1 MVVEEDDAFRRL
13 EYFSLVSKVC
23 TELTNHLGLDDKSL
37 AEFVIHLARKNQT
50 FDKFKAALVKKGAEF
65 TDPLIASILRLVQ
78 KMLPQK
84 TSKQKKDK
92 KKAATAS
99 MGAESTEPG
108 ERMVDEKLELR
119 KRLLPALC
127 IPNEDPNQMHFKHD
141 GFEQCTTV
149 SADQSDT
156 SSSSF
161 IHPDDEHLLK
171 EPETYAQRERND
183 VDELA
188 ASDMLKDLEQ
198 LLSGAKARS
207 PDNRGASSSRRPTL
221 PVEPV
226 VGTIYTGRVTNILAF
241 GAVVQLEGLRKR
253 WEGLVHISQ
262 IRQEGRVANVSDVV
276 QRMQKVYVKVL
287 SFTGTRTSLSMKEVN
302 QETGEDLNP
311 RGRGKSPSGHQTD
324 PAKGKMRNVDEVD
337 IDGARNPD
345 RPDAGLSASTLLFRP
360 RKDVMEEDLDS
371 GPKRKVQRISSPE
384 RWELKQMM
392 SAGVIEKTELPD
404 FDEET
409 GLLPREDEES
419 DEDMEIELVEEEP
432 PFLKGHGR
440 HAMDLSPVRIV
451 KNPDGSLQQA
461 AMMRQ
466 ALQKERREMKQQE
479 RQSQMMAERE
489 AAPERMGKDWHDPMG
504 ASLDAKPQFGGPRS
518 SEQFKDVPEW
528 KRAVQGGTR
537 TGAVGKK
544 IVRSILEQR
553 QSLPIF
559 KLKDELLHA
568 VNDNKVLIVIGETGS
583 GKTTQITQYLA
594 EAGFTNTGRIG
605 CTQPRRVA
613 AMSVAKRVSEEFGC
627 RLGQEVGYTIRFED
641 CTAPETKIKY
651 MTDGMLLRECLIDP
665 DLRQYSVIML
675 DEAHERTIHTD
686 VLFGLLK
693 KAIQKRDDM
702 KLIVTS
708 ATLDSV
714 KFSQYF
720 FEAPIFTIPGR
731 TYPVEILYSLEP
743 ENDYLDAALNTVMQ
757 IHLTEPPGDILVFL
771 TGQEEIDSGCEILY
785 ERMKALGSDV
795 PELIILPVYAALP
808 SEMQSR
814 IFDPAPPGSRKVVIA
829 TNIAETSLTID
840 GIYYVIDPGFVKQ
853 KVYSSKSGMDQLIVT
868 PISQAQAKQRAGR
881 AGRTGPGKCYR
892 LYTERAYRD
901 EMLAT
906 NVPEIQRTNL
916 ASTVL
921 QLKAMGIN
929 DLLSFDF
936 MDPPPLQTLVA
947 AMETLHGLSA
957 LDDEG
962 LLTRL
967 GRRMAEF
974 PLEPMLSKMLIMSVH
989 LQCSEEVLTIVSM
1002 LSVQNV
1008 FYRPKEKTELA
1019 DQRKAKFHQPEGD
1032 HLTLLAVY
1040 NAWKNNKFSA
1050 PWCYDN
1056 FIQARTLKRAQDVR
1070 KQLLGIM
1077 DRHKLDVVSCGKKTA
1092 LAQKAILSGFFRN
1105 AAKKDPQEGYR
1116 TLVDQQVVYIPD
1128 WVVYHELVMTT
1139 KEYMREV
1146 TTIDPRWLV
1155 EFAPNFFKFGDPTK
1169 LSRAKKSMRI
1179 EPLYS
1184 KFEEKDSWRI
1194 SRAPRKFHVKST
1206 TNESREAE
1214 KKICCHERTVHEK
1227 QPEEK
1232 KFLYEKKRLET
1243 VTPKPVEHV
1252 SFVLLNATLNFSCFI
1267 VLIIQVGFGATTTDG
1282 VDSYPVEAE
1291 QHWYT
1296 VKLEFNGITLGES
1309 SKVLLTENS
1318 PLIINANFRLSCDL
1332 TKTADLE
1339 LLCNRPLIVSI
1350 LKHSARSKRQKDVKP
1365 VVVGYVFLECTPF
1378 VT

>member
-1 MVVEEDDAFRRL
+1 MVVETEDSSFRQL
-13 EYFSLVSKVC
+13 EYYSLVSKVC
-23 TELTNHLGLDDKSL
+23 TELTNHLGLDDKNL
-37 AEFVIHLARKNQT
+37 AEFVIHLAKKNPT
-50 FDKFKAALVKKGAEF
+50 FDKFKAVLLKKGAEF
-65 TDPLIASILRLVQ
+65 TDPLVASILRLVQ
-78 KMLPQK
+78 KMLPK
-84 TSKQKKDK
+84 KPKKVTKDK
-92 KKAATAS
+92 VK
-99 MGAESTEPG
+99 ESGKEEVG
-108 ERMVDEKLELR
+108 EEENVGDKMELR
-119 KRLLPALC
+119 RKLLPALC
-127 IPNEDPNQMHFKHD
+127 LPNEDPSKVNFDDKGDRPEENLPDSPSLKVKFM
-141 GFEQCTTV
+141 
-149 SADQSDT
+149 
-156 SSSSF
+156 
-161 IHPDDEHLLK
+161 HPDESENEFS
-171 EPETYAQRERND
+171 EPNHSAEQTKVNEG
-183 VDELA
+183 DELA
-188 ASDMLKDLEQ
+188 ASDMIKDLEL
-198 LLSGAKARS
+198 LLSDAKQASTRDSSTKPTSRDENHGRRRSRRSKSRSISPFNGRRSRRHRSRSGSGSNYRDHRKHSRS
-207 PDNRGASSSRRPTL
+207 PHRGSSRSPSPRESKRRSRGDRSPHSRGDGKYSSRREQSPYHRSRRGDSKEEDRRKSYNDL
-221 PVEPV
+221 PMEPV
-226 VGTIYTGRVTNILAF
+226 VGEIYSGRVSNILAF

-253 WEGLVHISQ
+253 WEGLVHVSQ
-262 IRQEGRVANVSDVV
+262 LRREGRVASVSDVV
-276 QRMQKVYVKVL
+276 QRLQKVYVKVL
-287 SFTGTRTSLSMKEVN
+287 SFTGTRTSLSMREVN

-311 RGRGKSPSGHQTD
+311 HQSATDVEAASGSNQNET
-324 PAKGKMRNVDEVD
+324 RNKNVRSVDDVN
-337 IDGARNPD
+337 IDSVRNPD
-345 RPDAGLSASTLLFRP
+345 RPAVGSAPNLFGPRP
-360 RKDVMEEDLDS
+360 DPVLDDDLDS

-409 GLLPREDEES
+409 GLLPKEDEES
-419 DEDMEIELVEEEP
+419 DEDIEIELVEEEP

-479 RQSQMMAERE
+479 RQNQMVVERE
-489 AAPERMGKDWHDPMG
+489 AAPERMGKDWQDPM
-504 ASLDAKPQFGGPRS
+504 AVTLDQKPQYSGSRAS
-518 SEQFKDVPEW
+518 DQFKDVPEW

-544 IVRSILEQR
+544 IVRSLLEQR

-559 KLKDELLHA
+559 KLKDELLKA
-568 VNDNKVLIVIGETGS
+568 VDDNKVLIVIGETGS

-594 EAGFTNTGRIG
+594 ESGYVNSGRIG

-665 DLRQYSVIML
+665 DLKQYSVIML

-731 TYPVEILYSLEP
+731 TFPVEILYSLEP

-771 TGQEEIDSGCEILY
+771 TGQEEIDSGCELLY
-785 ERMKALGSDV
+785 ERMKALGPDV

-1056 FIQARTLKRAQDVR
+1056 FLQARTLKRAQDVR

-1116 TLVDQQVVYIPD
+1116 TLVDQQVVYIHPSSALFNRQPD

-1194 SRAPRKFHVKST
+1194 SRVPRKFHVK
-1206 TNESREAE
+1206 
-1214 KKICCHERTVHEK
+1214 
-1227 QPEEK
+1227 
-1232 KFLYEKKRLET
+1232 
-1243 VTPKPVEHV
+1243 VT
-1252 SFVLLNATLNFSCFI
+1252 F
-1267 VLIIQVGFGATTTDG
+1267 
-1282 VDSYPVEAE
+1282 
-1291 QHWYT
+1291 
-1296 VKLEFNGITLGES
+1296 
-1309 SKVLLTENS
+1309 
-1318 PLIINANFRLSCDL
+1318 
-1332 TKTADLE
+1332 
-1339 LLCNRPLIVSI
+1339 
-1350 LKHSARSKRQKDVKP
+1350 
-1365 VVVGYVFLECTPF
+1365 
-1378 VT
+1378 

>member
-1 MVVEEDDAFRRL
+1 MAAPNPDDKAFRKL

-23 TELTNHLGLDDKSL
+23 TELNNHLGLEDKVL
-37 AEFVIHLARKNQT
+37 AEFVIHLAKKNNS
-50 FDKFKAALVKKGAEF
+50 FDSFKNALLKHDAEF
-65 TDPLIASILRLVQ
+65 SDALIASILRLVQ
-78 KMLPQK
+78 KMLPK
-84 TSKQKKDK
+84 TSARVAKEGTRKCDEKEETFEEGAEKADSITK
-92 KKAATAS
+92 KK
-99 MGAESTEPG
+99 
-108 ERMVDEKLELR
+108 
-119 KRLLPALC
+119 LLPALC
-127 IPNEDPNQMHFKHD
+127 MPNESSEQMSRRLLED
-141 GFEQCTTV
+141 NSRPQLSEQFAGHEKVTETQNDE
-149 SADQSDT
+149 ADAD
-156 SSSSF
+156 
-161 IHPDDEHLLK
+161 
-171 EPETYAQRERND
+171 
-183 VDELA
+183 A
-188 ASDMLKDLEQ
+188 ANMMRDLEA
-198 LLSGAKARS
+198 LLGDARNEAEKHQKSKSHPSPKRRSKSKSPHRPDHSGHYRRNRDRHSRRESRS
-207 PDNRGASSSRRPTL
+207 PHRGGSPRHRSSHRDRPRDHRYSSRDRDSRRHERSPSPSSSRRARPQLQSEL
-221 PVEPV
+221 PMEPV
-226 VGTIYTGRVTNILAF
+226 VGKIFSGRVTSILAF
-241 GAVVQLEGLRKR
+241 GAIVQLEGLQKR
-253 WEGLVHISQ
+253 WEGLVHVSHL
-262 IRQEGRVANVSDVV
+262 RREGRVTSVSDVV
-276 QRMQKVYVKVL
+276 QRHQKVFVKVL
-287 SFTGTRTSLSMKEVN
+287 SFTGTRTSLSMREVD
-302 QETGEDLNP
+302 QKTGEDLNP
-311 RGRGKSPSGHQTD
+311 APAVTAPTEKHSRDEASRLEGSSGMND
-324 PAKGKMRNVDEVD
+324 DADDFG
-337 IDGARNPD
+337 GRNPD
-345 RPDAGLSASTLLFRP
+345 RPFEQLSSSSMIGLRRDAL
-360 RKDVMEEDLDS
+360 DEDF
-371 GPKRKVQRISSPE
+371 GPKRKIQRISSPE
-384 RWELKQMM
+384 RWEYKQMI
-392 SAGVIEKTELPD
+392 SAGVIDKSELPE

-409 GLLPREDEES
+409 GLLPRDDEES
-419 DEDMEIELVEEEP
+419 DEDIEIELVEEEP

-440 HAMDLSPVRIV
+440 HAMELSPVRIV

-466 ALQKERREMKQQE
+466 ALQKERREEKQQE
-479 RQSQMMAERE
+479 RQNQLSTER
-489 AAPERMGKDWHDPMG
+489 ASAHERMGKEWQDPMAATMG
-504 ASLDAKPQFGGPRS
+504 SKPVAQGNRMAD
-518 SEQFKDVPEW
+518 QFKDVPEW
-528 KRAVQGGTR
+528 KKAVHGAGARSGTI
-537 TGAVGKK
+537 GKK

-553 QSLPIF
+553 QSLPIY
-559 KLKDELLHA
+559 KLKDELLKA
-568 VNDNKVLIVIGETGS
+568 IEENKILIVIGETGS

-594 EAGFTNTGRIG
+594 ETGYTTTGRIG

-641 CTAPETKIKY
+641 CTTPETKIKY
-651 MTDGMLLRECLIDP
+651 MTEGMLLRECLIDP
-665 DLRQYSVIML
+665 DLCQYSVLML
-675 DEAHERTIHTD
+675 DEAHERTVNTD

-693 KAIQKRDDM
+693 KAIQKRDDF

-731 TYPVEILYSLEP
+731 AFPVEILYSLEP
-743 ENDYLDAALNTVMQ
+743 ESDYLDAALNTVMQ

-771 TGQEEIDSGCEILY
+771 TGQEEIDSACEILY
-785 ERMKALGSDV
+785 DRMKALGPDV

-840 GIYYVIDPGFVKQ
+840 GIFYVIDPGFVKQ

-892 LYTERAYRD
+892 LYTERAQRD
-901 EMLAT
+901 EMLST

-947 AMETLHGLSA
+947 AMVTLHALSA

-974 PLEPMLSKMLIMSVH
+974 PLEPMLSKMLIMSVQ
-989 LQCSEEVLTIVSM
+989 LACSEEVLTIVSM

-1056 FIQARTLKRAQDVR
+1056 FVQARTLKRAQDVR

-1077 DRHKLDVVSCGKKTA
+1077 DRHKLALLSCGKKTA
-1092 LAQKAILSGFFRN
+1092 LVQKAILSGFFRN

-1116 TLVDQQVVYIPD
+1116 TLVDQQVVYIHPSSSLFNRQPD

-1155 EFAPNFFKFGDPTK
+1155 EYAPKFFKFGDPTK

-1179 EPLYS
+1179 EPLYN
-1184 KFEEKDSWRI
+1184 KHEEKDSWRI
-1194 SRAPRKFHVKST
+1194 SRVPRKFHVK
-1206 TNESREAE
+1206 
-1214 KKICCHERTVHEK
+1214 
-1227 QPEEK
+1227 
-1232 KFLYEKKRLET
+1232 
-1243 VTPKPVEHV
+1243 VT
-1252 SFVLLNATLNFSCFI
+1252 F
-1267 VLIIQVGFGATTTDG
+1267 
-1282 VDSYPVEAE
+1282 
-1291 QHWYT
+1291 
-1296 VKLEFNGITLGES
+1296 
-1309 SKVLLTENS
+1309 
-1318 PLIINANFRLSCDL
+1318 
-1332 TKTADLE
+1332 
-1339 LLCNRPLIVSI
+1339 
-1350 LKHSARSKRQKDVKP
+1350 
-1365 VVVGYVFLECTPF
+1365 
-1378 VT
+1378 

>member
-1 MVVEEDDAFRRL
+1 
-13 EYFSLVSKVC
+13 
-23 TELTNHLGLDDKSL
+23 
-37 AEFVIHLARKNQT
+37 
-50 FDKFKAALVKKGAEF
+50 
-65 TDPLIASILRLVQ
+65 
-78 KMLPQK
+78 
-84 TSKQKKDK
+84 
-92 KKAATAS
+92 
-99 MGAESTEPG
+99 
-108 ERMVDEKLELR
+108 
-119 KRLLPALC
+119 
-127 IPNEDPNQMHFKHD
+127 
-141 GFEQCTTV
+141 
-149 SADQSDT
+149 
-156 SSSSF
+156 
-161 IHPDDEHLLK
+161 
-171 EPETYAQRERND
+171 
-183 VDELA
+183 
-188 ASDMLKDLEQ
+188 
-198 LLSGAKARS
+198 
-207 PDNRGASSSRRPTL
+207 
-221 PVEPV
+221 
-226 VGTIYTGRVTNILAF
+226 
-241 GAVVQLEGLRKR
+241 
-253 WEGLVHISQ
+253 
-262 IRQEGRVANVSDVV
+262 
-276 QRMQKVYVKVL
+276 
-287 SFTGTRTSLSMKEVN
+287 
-302 QETGEDLNP
+302 
-311 RGRGKSPSGHQTD
+311 
-324 PAKGKMRNVDEVD
+324 
-337 IDGARNPD
+337 
-345 RPDAGLSASTLLFRP
+345 
-360 RKDVMEEDLDS
+360 
-371 GPKRKVQRISSPE
+371 
-384 RWELKQMM
+384 MM
-392 SAGVIEKTELPD
+392 SAGVVEKTDLPD

-419 DEDMEIELVEEEP
+419 DEDIEIEL
-432 PFLKGHGR
+432 GHGR

-489 AAPERMGKDWHDPMG
+489 AAPERMGKDWHDPMNE
-504 ASLDAKPQFGGPRS
+504 SMDAKAIFSGSRA

-544 IVRSILEQR
+544 IVRSLLEQR

-559 KLKDELLHA
+559 KLKDELLSA
-568 VNDNKVLIVIGETGS
+568 VHDNKVLIVIGETGS

-594 EAGFTNTGRIG
+594 EAGYVNTGRIG

-613 AMSVAKRVSEEFGC
+613 AMSVAKR
-627 RLGQEVGYTIRFED
+627 EVGYTIRFED

-665 DLRQYSVIML
+665 DLRQYTIIML

-771 TGQEEIDSGCEILY
+771 TGQEEIDSGCELLY
-785 ERMKALGSDV
+785 ERMKALGPDV

-881 AGRTGPGKCYR
+881 AGRTGPGKCFR

-936 MDPPPLQTLVA
+936 MDPPPLQ
-947 AMETLHGLSA
+947 
-957 LDDEG
+957 
-962 LLTRL
+962 
-967 GRRMAEF
+967 
-974 PLEPMLSKMLIMSVH
+974 
-989 LQCSEEVLTIVSM
+989 
-1002 LSVQNV
+1002 
-1008 FYRPKEKTELA
+1008 EKTELA

-1056 FIQARTLKRAQDVR
+1056 FVQARTLKRAQDVR

-1092 LAQKAILSGFFRN
+1092 LVQKAILSGFFRN

-1116 TLVDQQVVYIPD
+1116 TLVDQQVVYIHPSSALFNRQPD

-1194 SRAPRKFHVKST
+1194 SRVPRKFHVK
-1206 TNESREAE
+1206 
-1214 KKICCHERTVHEK
+1214 
-1227 QPEEK
+1227 
-1232 KFLYEKKRLET
+1232 
-1243 VTPKPVEHV
+1243 VT
-1252 SFVLLNATLNFSCFI
+1252 F
-1267 VLIIQVGFGATTTDG
+1267 
-1282 VDSYPVEAE
+1282 
-1291 QHWYT
+1291 
-1296 VKLEFNGITLGES
+1296 
-1309 SKVLLTENS
+1309 
-1318 PLIINANFRLSCDL
+1318 
-1332 TKTADLE
+1332 
-1339 LLCNRPLIVSI
+1339 
-1350 LKHSARSKRQKDVKP
+1350 
-1365 VVVGYVFLECTPF
+1365 
-1378 VT
+1378 

>member
-1 MVVEEDDAFRRL
+1 MTSGVVDDKAFRKL
-13 EYFSLVSKVC
+13 EYYSLVSKVC
-23 TELTNHLGLDDKSL
+23 TELNNHLGLEDKVL
-37 AEFVIHLARKNQT
+37 AEFVIHLAKKNNN
-50 FDKFKAALVKKGAEF
+50 FDTFKAALIKHDAEF
-65 TDPLIASILRLVQ
+65 SDALIASILRLVQ
-78 KMLPQK
+78 KMLPK
-84 TSKQKKDK
+84 DTKRSKKSKDDSSKKEENFEV
-92 KKAATAS
+92 
-99 MGAESTEPG
+99 GAE
-108 ERMVDEKLELR
+108 RADNVAR
-119 KRLLPALC
+119 KMLVPALC
-127 IPNEDPNQMHFKHD
+127 MPDESREEINRRLL
-141 GFEQCTTV
+141 T
-149 SADQSDT
+149 
-156 SSSSF
+156 
-161 IHPDDEHLLK
+161 DDEEVKSTVGFLNPGK
-171 EPETYAQRERND
+171 ADDDGTKSND
-183 VDELA
+183 ADA
-188 ASDMLKDLEQ
+188 DATNMMKDLEA
-198 LLSGAKARS
+198 LLVDCRKEAETVQKEKERS
-207 PDNRGASSSRRPTL
+207 PRRKRSRSRSPHRSGRDDRHRRNHRKSHRDRSRDRDYHRSRDDRDSRRRDRSNSPSSHRERPKLKSEL
-221 PVEPV
+221 PLTPE
-226 VGTIYTGRVTNILAF
+226 VGKIYTGRVTSILAF
-241 GAVVQLEGLRKR
+241 GAIVQLDGLQKR
-253 WEGLVHISQ
+253 YEGLVHVSQ
-262 IRQEGRVANVSDVV
+262 IRREGRVTSVSDVLH
-276 QRMQKVYVKVL
+276 RHQKVYVKCL
-287 SFTGTRTSLSMKEVN
+287 SFTGTRTSLSMKEVD
-302 QETGEDLNP
+302 QQTGEDLNP
-311 RGRGKSPSGHQTD
+311 SSHNASSVGSKAQI
-324 PAKGKMRNVDEVD
+324 DEVSKLEGSSGLND
-337 IDGARNPD
+337 DSVDVFGPRNPD
-345 RPDAGLSASTLLFRP
+345 RPFDDLSSSSLMDLH
-360 RKDVMEEDLDS
+360 KDVLEDE
-371 GPKRKVQRISSPE
+371 GPKRKIQRISSPE
-384 RWELKQMM
+384 RWEYKQMI
-392 SAGVIEKTELPD
+392 SAGVLDKSELPE

-409 GLLPREDEES
+409 GLLPRDDEES
-419 DEDMEIELVEEEP
+419 DEDIEIELVEEEP

-440 HAMDLSPVRIV
+440 HAMELSPVRIV

-466 ALQKERREMKQQE
+466 ALQKERREEKQQE
-479 RQSQMMAERE
+479 RQNQLSTER
-489 AAPERMGKDWHDPMG
+489 ATAHERMGKEWQDPMA
-504 ASLDAKPQFGGPRS
+504 ASLGKAPSLQARTNTMD
-518 SEQFKDVPEW
+518 QFKDVPEW
-528 KRAVQGGTR
+528 KKAVHGAGTR
-537 TGAVGKK
+537 SGTVGKK
-544 IVRSILEQR
+544 IVRSIIEQR
-553 QSLPIF
+553 QSLPIY
-559 KLKDELLHA
+559 KLKDELLKA
-568 VNDNKVLIVIGETGS
+568 VEENKILIVIGDTGS

-594 EAGFTNTGRIG
+594 EVGYTTTGRIG

-641 CTAPETKIKY
+641 CTTPETKIKY
-651 MTDGMLLRECLIDP
+651 MTEGMLLRECLIDP
-665 DLRQYSVIML
+665 DLCQYSVLML

-693 KAIQKRDDM
+693 KAIRKRDDF

-731 TYPVEILYSLEP
+731 AFPVEILYSLEP

-771 TGQEEIDSGCEILY
+771 TGQEEIDSACEILY
-785 ERMKALGSDV
+785 DRMKALGPDV

-840 GIYYVIDPGFVKQ
+840 GIFYVIDPGFVKQ

-892 LYTERAYRD
+892 LYTERAQRD
-901 EMLAT
+901 EMLST

-947 AMETLHGLSA
+947 AMVTLHALSA

-974 PLEPMLSKMLIMSVH
+974 PLEPMLSKMLIMSVQ
-989 LQCSEEVLTIVSM
+989 LACSEEVLTIVSM

-1056 FIQARTLKRAQDVR
+1056 FVQARTLKRAQDVR

-1077 DRHKLDVVSCGKKTA
+1077 DRHKLAVLSCGRKTA
-1092 LAQKAILSGFFRN
+1092 LVQKAILSGFFRN

-1116 TLVDQQVVYIPD
+1116 TLVDQQVVYIHPSSSLFNRQPD

-1146 TTIDPRWLV
+1146 TTIDPKWLV
-1155 EFAPNFFKFGDPTK
+1155 EYAPKFFKFGDPTK
-1169 LSRAKKSMRI
+1169 LSKAKKSMRI
-1179 EPLYS
+1179 EPLFN
-1184 KFEEKDSWRI
+1184 KHEEKDSWRI
-1194 SRAPRKFHVKST
+1194 SRVPRKFHVK
-1206 TNESREAE
+1206 
-1214 KKICCHERTVHEK
+1214 
-1227 QPEEK
+1227 
-1232 KFLYEKKRLET
+1232 
-1243 VTPKPVEHV
+1243 VT
-1252 SFVLLNATLNFSCFI
+1252 F
-1267 VLIIQVGFGATTTDG
+1267 
-1282 VDSYPVEAE
+1282 
-1291 QHWYT
+1291 
-1296 VKLEFNGITLGES
+1296 
-1309 SKVLLTENS
+1309 
-1318 PLIINANFRLSCDL
+1318 
-1332 TKTADLE
+1332 
-1339 LLCNRPLIVSI
+1339 
-1350 LKHSARSKRQKDVKP
+1350 
-1365 VVVGYVFLECTPF
+1365 
-1378 VT
+1378 

>member
-1 MVVEEDDAFRRL
+1 MVVESDDSGFRQL
-13 EYFSLVSKVC
+13 EYYSLVSKVC
-23 TELTNHLGLDDKSL
+23 TELTNHLGLDDKAL
-37 AEFVIHLARKNQT
+37 AEFVIHLAKKNPT
-50 FDKFKAALVKKGAEF
+50 FDKFKNALEKKGAEF
-65 TDPLIASILRLVQ
+65 TDPLIASILRLVE
-78 KMLPQK
+78 KMLP
-84 TSKQKKDK
+84 KKEKVAK
-92 KKAATAS
+92 KKTITS
-99 MGAESTEPG
+99 NKKPETEQDT
-108 ERMVDEKLELR
+108 VKNKLELR

-127 IPNEDPNQMHFKHD
+127 MPNEDPTD
-141 GFEQCTTV
+141 GKLSDIESEDVKSHTTN
-149 SADQSDT
+149 T
-156 SSSSF
+156 SSGDRINGINERF
-161 IHPDDEHLLK
+161 IHPEELENKAYCNGDNNANSGDDVE
-171 EPETYAQRERND
+171 AM
-183 VDELA
+183 A
-188 ASDMLKDLEQ
+188 MIKDLE
-198 LLSGAKARS
+198 LLLTDAKVASLSESKSHSEKKNESRRGRRSRSHSKSPHRSRRSDRRAHQRNSLTSTDHRGHRKRSRSPHRKQSRSPSPHSTRRHSRDRS
-207 PDNRGASSSRRPTL
+207 PDNRSSNHRNRSRADRTPPKKFSRGSGSPNSSENKHHNDL
-221 PVEPV
+221 PLEPS
-226 VGTIYTGRVTNILAF
+226 VGDIYRGRVTNVLAF
-241 GAVVQLEGLRKR
+241 GAVVQLDGLRKR
-253 WEGLVHISQ
+253 WEGLVHVSQ
-262 IRQEGRVANVSDVV
+262 LRREGRVANVADVV
-276 QRMQKVYVKVL
+276 SRHQKVWVKVI
-287 SFTGTRTSLSMKEVN
+287 SFTGTRTGLSMREVD
-302 QETGEDLNP
+302 QETGTDLNP
-311 RGRGKSPSGHQTD
+311 SNINHEKKVDHSTDSSGRDKI
-324 PAKGKMRNVDEVD
+324 RLVDEEN
-337 IDGARNPD
+337 IDGVRNPD
-345 RPDAGLSASTLLFRP
+345 RPPTNAGPGLFGSR
-360 RKDVMEEDLDS
+360 RRDVGFEEDIES

-409 GLLPREDEES
+409 GLLPREEEES
-419 DEDMEIELVEEEP
+419 DEDIEIELVEEEP

-479 RQSQMMAERE
+479 RQNQVTAERE

-504 ASLDAKPQFGGPRS
+504 FTLDNEPHFSGSRS
-518 SEQFKDVPEW
+518 NDQFKDVPEW

-537 TGAVGKK
+537 TGGVGKK

-553 QSLPIF
+553 QALPIY
-559 KLKDELLHA
+559 KLKDELMKA

-594 EAGFTNTGRIG
+594 EAGYVNTGRIG

-771 TGQEEIDSGCEILY
+771 TGQEEIDSGCELLY
-785 ERMKALGSDV
+785 ERMKALGSEV

-989 LQCSEEVLTIVSM
+989 LQCSEEVLTVVSM

-1056 FIQARTLKRAQDVR
+1056 FLQARTLKRAQDVR

-1116 TLVDQQVVYIPD
+1116 TLVDQQVVYIHPSSALFNRQPD

-1179 EPLYS
+1179 EPLFS

-1194 SRAPRKFHVKST
+1194 SRVPRKFHVK
-1206 TNESREAE
+1206 
-1214 KKICCHERTVHEK
+1214 
-1227 QPEEK
+1227 
-1232 KFLYEKKRLET
+1232 
-1243 VTPKPVEHV
+1243 VT
-1252 SFVLLNATLNFSCFI
+1252 F
-1267 VLIIQVGFGATTTDG
+1267 
-1282 VDSYPVEAE
+1282 
-1291 QHWYT
+1291 
-1296 VKLEFNGITLGES
+1296 
-1309 SKVLLTENS
+1309 
-1318 PLIINANFRLSCDL
+1318 
-1332 TKTADLE
+1332 
-1339 LLCNRPLIVSI
+1339 
-1350 LKHSARSKRQKDVKP
+1350 
-1365 VVVGYVFLECTPF
+1365 
-1378 VT
+1378 

>member
-1 MVVEEDDAFRRL
+1 MDDKAFRKL
-13 EYFSLVSKVC
+13 EYYSLVSKVC
-23 TELTNHLGLDDKSL
+23 TELNNHLGLEDKVL
-37 AEFVIHLARKNQT
+37 AEFVIHLAKKNNT
-50 FDKFKAALVKKGAEF
+50 FDTFKAALIKHDAEF
-65 TDPLIASILRLVQ
+65 SDALVASILRLVQ
-78 KMLPQK
+78 KMLPK
-84 TSKQKKDK
+84 ASKKSKNSKVDSSKKEE
-92 KKAATAS
+92 TFEE
-99 MGAESTEPG
+99 GAE
-108 ERMVDEKLELR
+108 RADNVAR
-119 KRLLPALC
+119 KMLVPALC
-127 IPNEDPNQMHFKHD
+127 IPDESKEEINRRLLTDSDETMS
-141 GFEQCTTV
+141 TV
-149 SADQSDT
+149 EFLKPENANGEETKVNDADAD
-156 SSSSF
+156 
-161 IHPDDEHLLK
+161 
-171 EPETYAQRERND
+171 
-183 VDELA
+183 A
-188 ASDMLKDLEQ
+188 ANMMKDLES
-198 LLSGAKARS
+198 LLVDCRKAAETLQEEKERSPRQRRNRSPHRESLHRSRRNSRSPRRSRS
-207 PDNRGASSSRRPTL
+207 PDRRKRRHDRSRDRDYRRSRDDRNSRRHDRDHSNSPSHRERPKLKSEL
-221 PVEPV
+221 PLTPE
-226 VGTIYTGRVTNILAF
+226 VGKIYTGRITSILAF
-241 GAVVQLEGLRKR
+241 GAIVQLDGLQKR
-253 WEGLVHISQ
+253 YEGLVHVSQ
-262 IRQEGRVANVSDVV
+262 IRREGRVASVSDVLK
-276 QRMQKVYVKVL
+276 RHQKVYVKCL
-287 SFTGTRTSLSMKEVN
+287 SFTGTRTSLSMREVD
-302 QETGEDLNP
+302 QQTGEDLNP
-311 RGRGKSPSGHQTD
+311 SSNNARSVSSKARNDEVSKLEGSSGLND
-324 PAKGKMRNVDEVD
+324 DNVDVF
-337 IDGARNPD
+337 GPRNPD
-345 RPDAGLSASTLLFRP
+345 RPFDDPSSSSLMGLY
-360 RKDVMEEDLDS
+360 KDVLEDE
-371 GPKRKVQRISSPE
+371 GPKRKIQRISSPE
-384 RWELKQMM
+384 RWEYKQMI
-392 SAGVIEKTELPD
+392 SAGVIDKSELPE

-409 GLLPREDEES
+409 GLLPRDDEES
-419 DEDMEIELVEEEP
+419 DEDIEIELVEEEP

-440 HAMDLSPVRIV
+440 HAMELSPVRIV

-466 ALQKERREMKQQE
+466 ALQKERREEKQQE
-479 RQSQMMAERE
+479 RQNQLSTER
-489 AAPERMGKDWHDPMG
+489 ATAHERMGKEWQDPMA
-504 ASLDAKPQFGGPRS
+504 ASLGKAPALQTRTSTMD
-518 SEQFKDVPEW
+518 QFKDVPEW
-528 KRAVQGGTR
+528 KKAVH
-537 TGAVGKK
+537 GAGARSGAIGKK
-544 IVRSILEQR
+544 IVRSIIEQR
-553 QSLPIF
+553 QSLPIY
-559 KLKDELLHA
+559 KLKDELLKA
-568 VNDNKVLIVIGETGS
+568 VEENKILIVIGETGS

-594 EAGFTNTGRIG
+594 EVGYTTTGRIG

-641 CTAPETKIKY
+641 CTTPETKIKY
-651 MTDGMLLRECLIDP
+651 MTEGMLLRECLIDP
-665 DLRQYSVIML
+665 DLCQYSVLML

-693 KAIQKRDDM
+693 KAIQKRDDF

-731 TYPVEILYSLEP
+731 AFPVEILYSLEP

-771 TGQEEIDSGCEILY
+771 TGQEEIDSACEILY
-785 ERMKALGSDV
+785 DRMKALGPDV

-840 GIYYVIDPGFVKQ
+840 GIFYVIDPGFVKQ

-892 LYTERAYRD
+892 LYTERAQRD
-901 EMLAT
+901 EMLST

-947 AMETLHGLSA
+947 AMVTLHALSA

-974 PLEPMLSKMLIMSVH
+974 PLEPMLSKMLIMSVQ
-989 LQCSEEVLTIVSM
+989 LACSEEVLTIVSM

-1056 FIQARTLKRAQDVR
+1056 FVQARTLKRAQDVR

-1077 DRHKLDVVSCGKKTA
+1077 DRHKLAVLSCGRKTA
-1092 LAQKAILSGFFRN
+1092 LVQKAILSGFFRN

-1116 TLVDQQVVYIPD
+1116 TLVDQQVVYIHPSSSLFNRQPD

-1146 TTIDPRWLV
+1146 TTIDPKWLV
-1155 EFAPNFFKFGDPTK
+1155 EYAPKFFKFGDTTK
-1169 LSRAKKSMRI
+1169 LSKAKKSMRI
-1179 EPLYS
+1179 EPLYN
-1184 KFEEKDSWRI
+1184 KHEEKDSWRI
-1194 SRAPRKFHVKST
+1194 SRVPRKFHVK
-1206 TNESREAE
+1206 
-1214 KKICCHERTVHEK
+1214 
-1227 QPEEK
+1227 
-1232 KFLYEKKRLET
+1232 
-1243 VTPKPVEHV
+1243 VT
-1252 SFVLLNATLNFSCFI
+1252 F
-1267 VLIIQVGFGATTTDG
+1267 
-1282 VDSYPVEAE
+1282 
-1291 QHWYT
+1291 
-1296 VKLEFNGITLGES
+1296 
-1309 SKVLLTENS
+1309 
-1318 PLIINANFRLSCDL
+1318 
-1332 TKTADLE
+1332 
-1339 LLCNRPLIVSI
+1339 
-1350 LKHSARSKRQKDVKP
+1350 
-1365 VVVGYVFLECTPF
+1365 
-1378 VT
+1378 

>member
-1 MVVEEDDAFRRL
+1 MVVELDEAAFRKL

-23 TELTNHLGLDDKSL
+23 TELTNHLGLDDKNL
-37 AEFVIHLARKNQT
+37 AEFVIHLAKKNPT
-50 FDKFKAALVKKGAEF
+50 FDKFKAALSKKGADF
-65 TDPLIASILRLVQ
+65 SDALIASILRLVE
-78 KMLPQK
+78 KMLPK
-84 TSKQKKDK
+84 TLKTKKNTKSNSVEADEPNNDTKNEKQ
-92 KKAATAS
+92 
-99 MGAESTEPG
+99 
-108 ERMVDEKLELR
+108 ELR
-119 KRLLPALC
+119 KKLLPALC
-127 IPNEDPNQMHFKHD
+127 LPDEDPAKRRALEEEEDSKMREQDND
-141 GFEQCTTV
+141 GEHAMKFV
-149 SADQSDT
+149 
-156 SSSSF
+156 
-161 IHPDDEHLLK
+161 HPDKESDLK
-171 EPETYAQRERND
+171 PDIAEFSA
-183 VDELA
+183 VDEAA
-188 ASDMLKDLEQ
+188 ASDMIKDLEM
-198 LLSGAKARS
+198 LLTDAKEKSTLDPKPHRKDTTPMDSKSRSSRRGRRSYSKSPSRTKRSDRADRRRRHSRSHSPHESNSRRRGHRGPSRSPHGRSSRSPSPHSRHRSRDRRASPHEHSPYDSRNSDDRHRRPRNRSRS
-207 PDNRGASSSRRPTL
+207 PDSSSHKPRNNL
-221 PVEPV
+221 PIDPV
-226 VGTIYTGRVTNILAF
+226 VGEIYQGRVSNILAF
-241 GAVVQLEGLRKR
+241 GAVVQIEGLRR
-253 WEGLVHISQ
+253 RCEGLVHISQ
-262 IRQEGRVANVSDVV
+262 LRREGRVANVSDVV
-276 QRMQKVYVKVL
+276 QRSQKVYVKVL
-287 SFTGTRTSLSMKEVN
+287 TFTGTRTSLSMREVN

-311 RGRGKSPSGHQTD
+311 QNSSPSSRD
-324 PAKGKMRNVDEVD
+324 PADGGKVRNMDD
-337 IDGARNPD
+337 ADLDGVRNPD
-345 RPDAGLSASTLLFRP
+345 RPTASSTASISRSALFGPRRGDADGV
-360 RKDVMEEDLDS
+360 DEDLES

-392 SAGVIEKTELPD
+392 SAGVVEKTDLPD

-419 DEDMEIELVEEEP
+419 DEDIEIELVEEEP

-466 ALQKERREMKQQE
+466 ALQKERREIKQQE
-479 RQSQMMAERE
+479 RQSQIMAERE

-504 ASLDAKPQFGGPRS
+504 GPMDSKTPFSGSRVN
-518 SEQFKDVPEW
+518 EQFKDVPEW

-544 IVRSILEQR
+544 IVRSLLEQR
-553 QSLPIF
+553 QSLPIY
-559 KLKDELLHA
+559 KLKDELLSA
-568 VNDNKVLIVIGETGS
+568 VHDNKVLIVIGETGS

-594 EAGFTNTGRIG
+594 EAGYVNTGRIG

-665 DLRQYSVIML
+665 DLRQYAIIML

-771 TGQEEIDSGCEILY
+771 TGQEEIDSGCELLY
-785 ERMKALGSDV
+785 ERMKALGPDV

-840 GIYYVIDPGFVKQ
+840 GVYYVIDPGFVKQ
-853 KVYSSKSGMDQLIVT
+853 KVYSSKSGMDQLIVS

-881 AGRTGPGKCYR
+881 AGRTGPGKCFR

-901 EMLAT
+901 EMLGT

-1056 FIQARTLKRAQDVR
+1056 FVQARTLKRAQDVR

-1116 TLVDQQVVYIPD
+1116 TLVDQQVVYIHPSSALFNRQPD

-1194 SRAPRKFHVKST
+1194 SRVPRKFHVK
-1206 TNESREAE
+1206 
-1214 KKICCHERTVHEK
+1214 
-1227 QPEEK
+1227 
-1232 KFLYEKKRLET
+1232 
-1243 VTPKPVEHV
+1243 VT
-1252 SFVLLNATLNFSCFI
+1252 F
-1267 VLIIQVGFGATTTDG
+1267 
-1282 VDSYPVEAE
+1282 
-1291 QHWYT
+1291 
-1296 VKLEFNGITLGES
+1296 
-1309 SKVLLTENS
+1309 
-1318 PLIINANFRLSCDL
+1318 
-1332 TKTADLE
+1332 
-1339 LLCNRPLIVSI
+1339 
-1350 LKHSARSKRQKDVKP
+1350 
-1365 VVVGYVFLECTPF
+1365 
-1378 VT
+1378 

>member
-1 MVVEEDDAFRRL
+1 
-13 EYFSLVSKVC
+13 
-23 TELTNHLGLDDKSL
+23 
-37 AEFVIHLARKNQT
+37 
-50 FDKFKAALVKKGAEF
+50 
-65 TDPLIASILRLVQ
+65 
-78 KMLPQK
+78 MLPK
-84 TSKQKKDK
+84 PPPSK
-92 KKAATAS
+92 KKSVQAEAAKEETF
-99 MGAESTEPG
+99 EEG
-108 ERMVDEKLELR
+108 EIKADATYK
-119 KRLLPALC
+119 KKLLPALC
-127 IPNEDPNQMHFKHD
+127 IPNETQQQQAERLSAEATADTDQMKFINPNNID
-141 GFEQCTTV
+141 EQKT
-149 SADQSDT
+149 SADAEAEKTMQDLEALLGFARKEAENTPADSKSDPT
-156 SSSSF
+156 GSLKSKPHDESRENVSPPRRDLSKRRSRSRDRHRRGHSRSPHRSRSRTPDRRRSVRDRSPKHRDYDRKF
-161 IHPDDEHLLK
+161 PDDSYRSRDRSSRESPPSKKRTMPLRSELPL
-171 EPETYAQRERND
+171 EPEPGQ
-183 VDELA
+183 
-188 ASDMLKDLEQ
+188 
-198 LLSGAKARS
+198 
-207 PDNRGASSSRRPTL
+207 
-221 PVEPV
+221 
-226 VGTIYTGRVTNILAF
+226 IYSGRVTNLLAF
-241 GAVVQLEGLRKR
+241 GAIVQLDGLQKR
-253 WEGLVHISQ
+253 WEGLVHVSQ
-262 IRQEGRVANVSDVV
+262 LRREGRVANVSDVV
-276 QRMQKVYVKVL
+276 QRHQKVFVKVL
-287 SFTGTRTSLSMKEVN
+287 SFTGSRTSLSMREVD
-302 QETGEDLNP
+302 QKTGEDLNP
-311 RGRGKSPSGHQTD
+311 PQPTPTTRKDEFSVDGGSSG
-324 PAKGKMRNVDEVD
+324 MNDEF
-337 IDGARNPD
+337 GETARNPD
-345 RPDAGLSASTLLFRP
+345 RPFAPGRSTALAASGQAGL
-360 RKDVMEEDLDS
+360 DDDLDF
-371 GPKRKVQRISSPE
+371 GPKRKIQRISSPE

-392 SAGVIEKTELPD
+392 SAGVLEKTELPE

-409 GLLPREDEES
+409 GLLPRDDDES

-440 HAMDLSPVRIV
+440 HAMELSPVRIV

-466 ALQKERREMKQQE
+466 ALQKERRELKQQE
-479 RQSQMMAERE
+479 RQNQLSSERMNE
-489 AAPERMGKDWHDPMG
+489 HERMGKEWQDPMS
-504 ASLDAKPQFGGPRS
+504 AAMDSKPLAAGIRSADQFR
-518 SEQFKDVPEW
+518 DVPEW

-559 KLKDELLHA
+559 RLKDELLKA
-568 VNDNKVLIVIGETGS
+568 VAENKILIVIGETGS

-594 EAGFTNTGRIG
+594 EAGYTTSGRIG

-641 CTAPETKIKY
+641 CTTPETKIKY

-665 DLRQYSVIML
+665 DLLQYSVLML

-693 KAIQKRDDM
+693 KAIQKREDL

-731 TYPVEILYSLEP
+731 AFPVEILYSLEP

-771 TGQEEIDSGCEILY
+771 TGQEEIDSACEILY
-785 ERMKALGSDV
+785 ERMKALGPDV

-840 GIYYVIDPGFVKQ
+840 GIFYVIDPGFVKQ

-892 LYTERAYRD
+892 LYTERANRD

-947 AMETLHGLSA
+947 AMETLHALSA

-989 LQCSEEVLTIVSM
+989 LACSEEVLTIVSM

-1040 NAWKNNKFSA
+1040 NAWRNNKFSA

-1056 FIQARTLKRAQDVR
+1056 FVQARTLKRAQDVR

-1092 LAQKAILSGFFRN
+1092 LVQKAILSGFFRN

-1116 TLVDQQVVYIPD
+1116 TLVDQQVVYIHPSSALFNRQPD

-1155 EFAPNFFKFGDPTK
+1155 EYAPKFFKFGDPTK
-1169 LSRAKKSMRI
+1169 LSRAKKSMRV
-1179 EPLYS
+1179 EPLYN
-1184 KFEEKDSWRI
+1184 KHEEKDSWRI
-1194 SRAPRKFHVKST
+1194 SRVPRKFHVKT
-1206 TNESREAE
+1206 T
-1214 KKICCHERTVHEK
+1214 
-1227 QPEEK
+1227 
-1232 KFLYEKKRLET
+1232 F
-1243 VTPKPVEHV
+1243 
-1252 SFVLLNATLNFSCFI
+1252 
-1267 VLIIQVGFGATTTDG
+1267 
-1282 VDSYPVEAE
+1282 
-1291 QHWYT
+1291 
-1296 VKLEFNGITLGES
+1296 
-1309 SKVLLTENS
+1309 
-1318 PLIINANFRLSCDL
+1318 
-1332 TKTADLE
+1332 
-1339 LLCNRPLIVSI
+1339 
-1350 LKHSARSKRQKDVKP
+1350 
-1365 VVVGYVFLECTPF
+1365 
-1378 VT
+1378 

>member
-1 MVVEEDDAFRRL
+1 MDALGVARRYQDDQHSAPPR
-13 EYFSLVSKVC
+13 
-23 TELTNHLGLDDKSL
+23 
-37 AEFVIHLARKNQT
+37 VIRDA
-50 FDKFKAALVKKGAEF
+50 
-65 TDPLIASILRLVQ
+65 LIASILRLVQ
-78 KMLPQK
+78 TMLPNFL
-84 TSKQKKDK
+84 
-92 KKAATAS
+92 KKALKKPQDGLSKKGETFDADTIKADATTRKKLVPALCLPD
-99 MGAESTEPG
+99 ESTEQMN
-108 ERMVDEKLELR
+108 RRLR
-119 KRLLPALC
+119 
-127 IPNEDPNQMHFKHD
+127 
-141 GFEQCTTV
+141 
-149 SADQSDT
+149 
-156 SSSSF
+156 
-161 IHPDDEHLLK
+161 DDEGEADHSSEYSHSKEGGECKVDSPDVDAANMMRNLEALLGDCRK
-171 EPETYAQRERND
+171 EAESAQRK
-183 VDELA
+183 LGH
-188 ASDMLKDLEQ
+188 ASPKRGSD
-198 LLSGAKARS
+198 GRS
-207 PDNRGASSSRRPTL
+207 PHPSTRGDRRHRSPHRRLHRDSRSPRRNKSPSHRSNCRDRSRGLDHRSRDRDRSGSFSSSRRIRPKLKSEL
-221 PVEPV
+221 PVEPI
-226 VGTIYTGRVTNILAF
+226 VGKVFPGRVTSVLAF
-241 GAVVQLEGLRKR
+241 GAIVQLEGLQKR
-253 WEGLVHISQ
+253 WEGLVHVSQ
-262 IRQEGRVANVSDVV
+262 LRRESRIGSVSDVV
-276 QRMQKVYVKVL
+276 QRHQKVYVKVL
-287 SFTGTRTSLSMKEVN
+287 SFTGTRTSLSMRDIN

-311 RGRGKSPSGHQTD
+311 PSASAVPSD
-324 PAKGKMRNVDEVD
+324 IRSRDEASRLEGSSGMNE
-337 IDGARNPD
+337 DGDDFGGRNPD
-345 RPDAGLSASTLLFRP
+345 RPFEEPSSMMGLRRDAL
-360 RKDVMEEDLDS
+360 EDDF
-371 GPKRKVQRISSPE
+371 GPKRKIQRISSPE
-384 RWELKQMM
+384 RWEFKQMI
-392 SAGVIEKTELPD
+392 SAGVIDKSELPE

-409 GLLPREDEES
+409 GLLPREDDES
-419 DEDMEIELVEEEP
+419 DEDIEIELVEEEP

-440 HAMDLSPVRIV
+440 HAMELSPVRIV

-466 ALQKERREMKQQE
+466 ALQKERREEKQQE
-479 RQSQMMAERE
+479 RQNQLSSER
-489 AAPERMGKDWHDPMG
+489 ATAHERMGKEWQDPMAATMG
-504 ASLDAKPQFGGPRS
+504 SKPVAQTSRTVD
-518 SEQFKDVPEW
+518 QFKDVPEW
-528 KRAVQGGTR
+528 KKAVHGASTR
-537 TGAVGKK
+537 TGAIGKK
-544 IVRSILEQR
+544 IVRSIIEQR
-553 QSLPIF
+553 QSLPIY
-559 KLKDELLHA
+559 KLKDELLKA
-568 VNDNKVLIVIGETGS
+568 IEENKILIVIGETGS

-594 EAGFTNTGRIG
+594 EAGYTTAGRIG

-641 CTAPETKIKY
+641 CTTPETKIKY
-651 MTDGMLLRECLIDP
+651 MTEGMLLRECLIDP
-665 DLRQYSVIML
+665 DLCQYSVLML

-693 KAIQKRDDM
+693 KAIKKRDDF

-731 TYPVEILYSLEP
+731 AFPVEILYSLEP
-743 ENDYLDAALNTVMQ
+743 ESDYLDAALNTVMQ

-771 TGQEEIDSGCEILY
+771 TGQEEIDSACEILY
-785 ERMKALGSDV
+785 DRMKALGPDV

-840 GIYYVIDPGFVKQ
+840 GIFYVIDPGFVKQ

-892 LYTERAYRD
+892 LYTERAQRD
-901 EMLAT
+901 EMLST

-947 AMETLHGLSA
+947 AMVTLHALSA

-974 PLEPMLSKMLIMSVH
+974 PLEPMLSKMLIMSVQ
-989 LQCSEEVLTIVSM
+989 LACSEEVLTIVSM

-1056 FIQARTLKRAQDVR
+1056 FVQARTLKRAQDVR

-1077 DRHKLDVVSCGKKTA
+1077 DRHKLAVLSCGKKTA
-1092 LAQKAILSGFFRN
+1092 LVQKAILSGFFRN

-1116 TLVDQQVVYIPD
+1116 TLVDQQVVYIHPSSSLFNRQPD

-1155 EFAPNFFKFGDPTK
+1155 EFAPKFFKFGDPTK

-1179 EPLYS
+1179 EPLYN
-1184 KFEEKDSWRI
+1184 KHEEKDSWRI
-1194 SRAPRKFHVKST
+1194 SRVPRKFHVK
-1206 TNESREAE
+1206 
-1214 KKICCHERTVHEK
+1214 
-1227 QPEEK
+1227 
-1232 KFLYEKKRLET
+1232 
-1243 VTPKPVEHV
+1243 VT
-1252 SFVLLNATLNFSCFI
+1252 F
-1267 VLIIQVGFGATTTDG
+1267 
-1282 VDSYPVEAE
+1282 
-1291 QHWYT
+1291 
-1296 VKLEFNGITLGES
+1296 
-1309 SKVLLTENS
+1309 
-1318 PLIINANFRLSCDL
+1318 
-1332 TKTADLE
+1332 
-1339 LLCNRPLIVSI
+1339 
-1350 LKHSARSKRQKDVKP
+1350 
-1365 VVVGYVFLECTPF
+1365 
-1378 VT
+1378 

>member
-1 MVVEEDDAFRRL
+1 MVVESDDSGFRQL

-23 TELTNHLGLDDKSL
+23 TELTNHLGLDDKVL
-37 AEFVIHLARKNQT
+37 AEFVIHLAKKNPT
-50 FDKFKAALVKKGAEF
+50 FEKFKSALEKKGAEF
-65 TDPLIASILRLVQ
+65 TDPLIASILRLVE
-78 KMLPQK
+78 KMLP
-84 TSKQKKDK
+84 KKEKVTK
-92 KKAATAS
+92 KKALTS
-99 MGAESTEPG
+99 SSNKKDSELD
-108 ERMVDEKLELR
+108 VVKNKLELR

-127 IPNEDPNQMHFKHD
+127 MPNEDPNDERLNVESENVEPCGDTDKKD
-141 GFEQCTTV
+141 GIRNKFV
-149 SADQSDT
+149 
-156 SSSSF
+156 
-161 IHPDDEHLLK
+161 HPDELEEEFHSDNINNK
-171 EPETYAQRERND
+171 ND
-183 VDELA
+183 CVDDVEALA
-188 ASDMLKDLEQ
+188 MIKDLEL
-198 LLSGAKARS
+198 LLSGAKEASLSKSKSRDEKKSEDRRARRSHSKSPHRSRHSNRRAHQRNPDASSDYRGHRKKSRS
-207 PDNRGASSSRRPTL
+207 PHGKESKSPSPHSSRHRSKDHSPANKSSYHRDRSRADHISPKRYSHGSSSPNYENKRLKDL
-221 PVEPV
+221 PSEPI
-226 VGTIYTGRVTNILAF
+226 VGDIYRGRVTNVLAF
-241 GAVVQLEGLRKR
+241 GAVVQLDGLRKR

-262 IRQEGRVANVSDVV
+262 LRQEGRVASVGDVV
-276 QRMQKVYVKVL
+276 NRNQKVWVKVI
-287 SFTGTRTSLSMKEVN
+287 SFTGTRTGLSMREVD
-302 QETGEDLNP
+302 QETGADLNP
-311 RGRGKSPSGHQTD
+311 SRLPEKKSINSSESLD
-324 PAKGKMRNVDEVD
+324 KDKIRLVDEED
-337 IDGARNPD
+337 IDGVRNPD
-345 RPDAGLSASTLLFRP
+345 RPAANSGPGFFGR
-360 RKDVMEEDLDS
+360 RKEMGFEEDIES

-419 DEDMEIELVEEEP
+419 DEDIEIELVEDEP

-479 RQSQMMAERE
+479 RQNQVTAERE
-489 AAPERMGKDWHDPMG
+489 TAPERMGKDWHDPMG
-504 ASLDAKPQFGGPRS
+504 FTLDNEPQFSGSRS
-518 SEQFKDVPEW
+518 ADQFKDVPEW

-553 QSLPIF
+553 QALPIF
-559 KLKDELLHA
+559 RLKDELMKA

-594 EAGFTNTGRIG
+594 EAGYVNTGRIG

-771 TGQEEIDSGCEILY
+771 TGQEEIDSGCELLY
-785 ERMKALGSDV
+785 ERMKALGSEV

-989 LQCSEEVLTIVSM
+989 LQCSEEVLTVVSM

-1056 FIQARTLKRAQDVR
+1056 FLQARTLKRAQDVR

-1116 TLVDQQVVYIPD
+1116 TLVDQQVVYIHPSSALFNRQPD

-1169 LSRAKKSMRI
+1169 LSRTKKSMRI
-1179 EPLYS
+1179 EPLFS

-1194 SRAPRKFHVKST
+1194 SRVPRKFHVK
-1206 TNESREAE
+1206 
-1214 KKICCHERTVHEK
+1214 
-1227 QPEEK
+1227 
-1232 KFLYEKKRLET
+1232 
-1243 VTPKPVEHV
+1243 VT
-1252 SFVLLNATLNFSCFI
+1252 F
-1267 VLIIQVGFGATTTDG
+1267 
-1282 VDSYPVEAE
+1282 
-1291 QHWYT
+1291 
-1296 VKLEFNGITLGES
+1296 
-1309 SKVLLTENS
+1309 
-1318 PLIINANFRLSCDL
+1318 
-1332 TKTADLE
+1332 
-1339 LLCNRPLIVSI
+1339 
-1350 LKHSARSKRQKDVKP
+1350 
-1365 VVVGYVFLECTPF
+1365 
-1378 VT
+1378 